1 MRIGVLGIQGA
12 FREHIA
18 ILSKLDVTCQ
28 LVKTREALQQVDAL
42 ILPGGEST
50 VMAKFL
56 SKEGL
61 DQAIVDRVSS
71 GMPIWGTCA
80 GLILLAKEVEDNP
93 SCLNLMDIEVKRNA
107 YGRQLG
113 SFVTEDYFSDMK
125 IPMVFIRGP
134 IIKAVENQVEVL
146 SKVNNEI
153 VAVRQNHM
161 LATSFHPELTKDFS
175 VHEYFI
181 KMCQNV

>member
-1 MRIGVLGIQGA
+1 MKIGVLGIQGA
-12 FREHIA
+12 FREHLD
-18 ILSKLDVTCQ
+18 ILTQMNIPCQ
-28 LVKTREALQQVDAL
+28 LVKTKEALEQVDAL

-50 VMAKFL
+50 VMGKFL

-61 DQAIVDRVSS
+61 DHAIVHRVTN

-93 SCLNLMDIEVKRNA
+93 SYLKLMDIEVKRNA

-134 IIKAVENQVEVL
+134 IIKGVEDKVQIL
-146 SKVNNEI
+146 SRVNNEV
-153 VAVRQNHM
+153 VAARQNHI
-161 LATSFHPELTKDFS
+161 LVTSFHPELTKDFS
-175 VHEYFI
+175 VHKYFI
-181 KMCQNV
+181 KMCQSV